1 MNAQLKGDRDI
12 YGNLSL
18 KSSSSA
24 FRVEPVKVVAQSES
38 EIFSY
43 IKESI
48 IVEFTKEVEMA
59 ISYTLEDNEMVQS
72 AGLESVKALQ
82 FFDEPFKMLVD
93 KKRYAICNRRK
104 EIL

>member
-1 MNAQLKGDRDI
+1 
-12 YGNLSL
+12 
-18 KSSSSA
+18 
-24 FRVEPVKVVAQSES
+24 
-38 EIFSY
+38 
-43 IKESI
+43 
-48 IVEFTKEVEMA
+48 MA

-82 FFDEPFKMLVD
+82 FFDEPFNMLVD